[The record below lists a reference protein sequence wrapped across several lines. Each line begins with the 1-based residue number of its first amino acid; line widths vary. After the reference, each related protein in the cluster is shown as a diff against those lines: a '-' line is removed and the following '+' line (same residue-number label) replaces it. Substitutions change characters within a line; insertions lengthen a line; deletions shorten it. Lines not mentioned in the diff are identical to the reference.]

1 MGIDVPAWILV
12 VISDL
17 VDDRR
22 AVGVEERE
30 NFGGVEEVFH
40 EDGR

>member
-1 MGIDVPAWILV
+1 V
-12 VISDL
+12 VISSL

-30 NFGGVEEVFH
+30 NFWGVEEVFH
-40 EDGR
+40 EDGG